1 MDTGFKVV
9 KGHTV
14 KTKKTEMEKRLSQE
28 EVELLL
34 ASITPETHKSFWKR
48 NRAIILFLLHTGLRV
63 AEICGL
69 RIHDVLTM
77 GGKVKGVVD
86 LRAEIAKRKKP
97 RHIPLNDTAQQCV
110 KDLIEGRDNVA
121 YTDPFLG
128 KKDGKP
134 LTKRAV
140 QDIVTNACLKAGINR
155 LIGPHTLRHSCLSRL
170 YEKTGNIKIV
180 QVLAGHSNAS
190 LTINLY
196 THVTMDGLTEAMKV
210 LDDDEA
216 S

>member
-1 MDTGFKVV
+1 MDEVFKIV

-14 KTKKTEMEKRLSQE
+14 KIKKTEMEKRLTQE
-28 EVELLL
+28 EAEILLN
-34 ASITPETHKSFWKR
+34 SITQETHKSFWKR
-48 NRAIILFLLHTGLRV
+48 NRAIIAFLLHTGLRV
-63 AEICGL
+63 AELSGL
-69 RIHDVLTM
+69 KIYDVLTV
-77 GGKVKGVVD
+77 GGKVKGVLD

-110 KDLIEGRDNVA
+110 RDLIEGRSDAA
-121 YTDPFLG
+121 YVDPFLA

-140 QDIVTNACLKAGINR
+140 QDIVTNAALRAGLNR
-155 LIGPHTLRHSCLSRL
+155 LVGCHMLRHTCLSRL

-180 QVLAGHSNAS
+180 QTLAGHSNAS

-196 THVTMDGLTEAMKV
+196 THTTMDGLAEAVKTLDEKV
-210 LDDDEA
+210 